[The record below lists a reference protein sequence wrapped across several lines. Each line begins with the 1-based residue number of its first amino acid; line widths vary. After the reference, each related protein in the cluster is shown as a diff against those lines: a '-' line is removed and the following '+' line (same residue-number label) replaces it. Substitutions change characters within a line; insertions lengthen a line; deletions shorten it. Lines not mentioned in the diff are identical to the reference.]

1 MSVLIEELK
10 KEHSKIVTTL
20 NEVRELG
27 LLSRDGQTKLMSI
40 KASLLA
46 HLKKEHE
53 QLYPALRKEA
63 EHNKSLKYT
72 LDLFAMDM
80 EKVSRVVQELF
91 GKYSEGV
98 VDEEFPTE
106 FESFFTALNKRIR
119 NEEDALYDEDEKMNQ

>member
-10 KEHSKIVTTL
+10 KDHSKIVATL
-20 NEVRELG
+20 KEVRELG
-27 LLSRDGQTKLMSI
+27 LLSREGQTKLMSA

-46 HLKKEHE
+46 HLKKEDE

-63 EHNKSLKYT
+63 EHNNRLKGT

-80 EKVSRVVQELF
+80 ENVSRVVQELF

-98 VDEEFPTE
+98 VDEEFTTE

-119 NEEDALYDEDEKMNQ
+119 NEEDALYEEYEKMNQ

>member
-10 KEHSKIVTTL
+10 KDHSKIVATL
-20 NEVRELG
+20 KEVRELG
-27 LLSRDGQTKLMSI
+27 LLSREGQTKLMSA

-46 HLKKEHE
+46 HLKKEDE

-63 EHNKSLKYT
+63 EHNNRLKGT

-80 EKVSRVVQELF
+80 ENVSRVVQELF

-98 VDEEFPTE
+98 VDEEFTKE

-119 NEEDALYDEDEKMNQ
+119 NEEDALYEEYEKMNQ

>member
-10 KEHSKIVTTL
+10 KEHSEIVATL

-27 LLSRDGQTKLMSI
+27 LLSREGQTKLMSA

-46 HLKKEHE
+46 HLKKEHK

-63 EHNKSLKYT
+63 EHNKSLKNT

-80 EKVSRVVQELF
+80 EKVSIVALELF

-106 FESFFTALNKRIR
+106 FENFPTALNKRIR
-119 NEEDALYDEDEKMNQ
+119 NEEDALYEEYEKMNQ